1 MRSYIHFFLRNIQNL
16 IVSLFNFLK
25 WSFIFYMIF
34 LGHCTWNITMFVGN
48 IKQKLKCVVYFIL
61 FRNMSI
67 HVLIVCTWLY
77 FLERCFDCLHII
89 LFFGNKKS
97 LKCVVNFVIRMR
109 HFFERLWVLYSFCV
123 CVCLGFHRHQHMS
136 MSLRTLVV
144 VGNC

>member
-1 MRSYIHFFLRNIQNL
+1 MRPYIHFFLRNIQNL

-34 LGHCTWNITMFVGN
+34 LGHCTWNMTMFVGN

-77 FLERCFDCLHII
+77 FLDRCFDCLHII
-89 LFFGNKKS
+89 LLFGNKKS
-97 LKCVVNFVIRMR
+97 LKCVVNFVIRMI
-109 HFFERLWVLYSFCV
+109 
-123 CVCLGFHRHQHMS
+123 FHVSIKPSIVSRFQS
-136 MSLRTLVV
+136 YKGGTL
-144 VGNC
+144 